1 VDYALYLSFKWA
13 LIVHLA
19 YFFVKQMNSRAT
31 SESEKL
37 IGNDAEEVN
46 SLKFCLDAFLDLRE
60 PD

>member
-1 VDYALYLSFKWA
+1 
-13 LIVHLA
+13 
-19 YFFVKQMNSRAT
+19 MNSRAT

-46 SLKFCLDAFLDLRE
+46 SLKFFLDTFLDLRE